1 LNFISEIAT
10 VKYTRVSYK
19 NLPLPIKPQILM
31 YKKLPLKFDIFV
43 RVEMTHLKRQKLL
56 C

>member
-10 VKYTRVSYK
+10 VKYSGLIQK
-19 NLPLPIKPQILM
+19 FAPINKTANINA
-31 YKKLPLKFDIFV
+31 KKLPLKFNIFV
-43 RVEMTHLKRQKLL
+43 RVEMTDLKRQKLL

>member
-1 LNFISEIAT
+1 LKFKTEIAI
-10 VKYTRVSYK
+10 VKYSGLV
-19 NLPLPIKPQILM
+19 IKFVNTNKTANINA
-31 YKKLPLKFDIFV
+31 KKIDIFV